1 MRPLPENH
9 SSSPSRR
16 PTMRL
21 RDPLTTY
28 KSFETST
35 GASASPSPSANGRH
49 SNASSIRSHSNG
61 HHHTRQPSN
70 SPVSSSARPQHRH
83 SSSASTTSQ
92 HSHRDSQSSNHLL
105 LHRTTSL
112 DSLANS
118 SEDPE
123 DDINTT
129 TTEDDVCGDDDDDDL
144 SDVDS
149 IGDFGSTTTTTTA
162 QVHRKSDLETV
173 LPDEPSKSPAIIKAY
188 LESSSAQRNYKA
200 CEFKRR
206 PDADEER
213 KRADK
218 LFARDLEDSFNHE
231 LSVDSDGVLLAS
243 DQHNNNG
250 TMSSTVSSSSSGG
263 SGSGG
268 SSGKSTTRRLSV
280 ASSGSMGRMETIIEE
295 PPVIESKVSVKE
307 ILARFETLNSL
318 EVWPTQKR
326 LVT

>member
-9 SSSPSRR
+9 STSSSPRR

-28 KSFETST
+28 KSFESST
-35 GASASPSPSANGRH
+35 GASASPSPSANGGH
-49 SNASSIRSHSNG
+49 SNASTIKSNHNNG
-61 HHHTRQPSN
+61 YHHHRQSSS
-70 SPVSSSARPQHRH
+70 SPVSTSNIHQHHSAT
-83 SSSASTTSQ
+83 ASPLSQ
-92 HSHRDSQSSNHLL
+92 NHRDSQPLL

-129 TTEDDVCGDDDDDDL
+129 TTEEDVGCDDDDL
-144 SDVDS
+144 SDADS

-162 QVHRKSDLETV
+162 QIHHRKSDLET
-173 LPDEPSKSPAIIKAY
+173 LQPDQEDSSHITPQPAVIKAY
-188 LESSSAQRNYKA
+188 LEKTAQRNYKTH
-200 CEFKRR
+200 EFKKR

-218 LFARDLEDSFNHE
+218 LFIRELDESFNNHE
-231 LSVDSDGVLLAS
+231 MSVDSDETGS
-243 DQHNNNG
+243 FNHNNNNNNG
-250 TMSSTVSSSSSGG
+250 TMSSTMSSGSGG
-263 SGSGG
+263 SGSIGSGG
-268 SSGKSTTRRLSV
+268 STKSSIRRLSV

-295 PPVIESKVSVKE
+295 PPAIESKVSVKE

-318 EVWPTQKR
+318 EV
-326 LVT
+326 